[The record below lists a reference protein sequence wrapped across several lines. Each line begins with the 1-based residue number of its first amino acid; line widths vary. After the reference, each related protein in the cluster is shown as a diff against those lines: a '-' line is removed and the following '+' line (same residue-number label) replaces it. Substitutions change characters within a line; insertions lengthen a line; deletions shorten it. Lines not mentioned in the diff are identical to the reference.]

1 MTGSLQIKNGK
12 YYAVLNFK
20 SSDNKRKQKW
30 INTNLTICGNKR
42 KAETV
47 LHKLLA
53 KYEGFS
59 NIQSDIL
66 FCDYILK
73 WLEYSKNHLENTTF
87 EGYKNSVENHI
98 YPYFLSKKI
107 KLCDIDARQI
117 SEYYRY
123 KISQGLSSSTIRR
136 HHANIRKCLQDAM
149 IDDIIPTNPADK
161 VRLPK
166 TVKYAAKF
174 YDTSQIKALLDCA
187 VGTDIEPIVI
197 LSVCYGLRRSEV
209 LGLKW
214 SAIDFVENKIQI
226 DYTITRINTQ
236 CEKPRTKNLS
246 SNRTLPLIPYAK
258 NYLKHLKDIQSA
270 NAKLF
275 GNCYTQNDFVCKKI
289 DGKPFRTDEVSHKFS
304 RLLKKNGLPH
314 IRLHDLRHSCAS
326 MLIAEGVDIKVIQE
340 WLGHSSIATTGNIYG
355 HLQFKQKVSTGNVIE
370 NLLRS

>member
-20 SSDNKRKQKW
+20 GSDNKRKHKW
-30 INTNLTICGNKR
+30 INTNLTIGGNKR

-59 NIQSDIL
+59 DIQSDIL
-66 FCDYILK
+66 FCDYLLK
-73 WLEYSKNHLENTTF
+73 WLEYSKNHLESTTF
-87 EGYKNSVENHI
+87 EGYKNSIENHI

-107 KLCDIDARQI
+107 KLCNIDAKQI

-123 KISQGLSSSTIRR
+123 KISQGLSPSTIRR

-149 IDDIIPTNPADK
+149 TDDIIPTNPADK

-166 TVKYAAKF
+166 AVKYAAKF

-187 VGTDIEPIVI
+187 ADTDIEPIVI
-197 LSVCYGLRRSEV
+197 LSVYYGLRRSEV

-226 DYTITRINTQ
+226 DYTITRIYTQ

-246 SNRTLPLIPYAK
+246 SNRTLPLIPFVK

-270 NAKLF
+270 NAELF
-275 GNCYTQNDFVCKKI
+275 GDCYTQNDFVCKKI
-289 DGKPFRTDEVSHKFS
+289 DGKPFRADEVSRKFS

-355 HLQFKQKVSTGNVIE
+355 HLQFKQKISTGNVID
-370 NLLRS
+370 NLLSS